1 MNKIIFGLIIFLSV
15 NVYSQVGPEL
25 PVCPD
30 CNDIGLNSVPTSA
43 IWWNPDQS
51 GVGINISIQNNK
63 VFGIYYGYSDDG
75 DSTWYTFIGDLVA
88 SEQPGSNWEL
98 SAPLDLFEN
107 GTCINCDYQF
117 PNPVEFNHEIFIRFN
132 QANHASYSIDDG
144 ESQNIIPHLFAP
156 QATTAFPEQTD
167 IKIPDIDGY
176 WAFSYITEPVHE
188 FNPIQSAVTQLLPSY
203 VNNNDDGTSNI
214 RYYGVASD
222 VLFPLLA
229 CHTYLDDDE
238 NVTGPK
244 CVLFPGRTLNGAIDY
259 SDGYLLNIGDIG
271 TNKMIGKKPNGDIVE
286 AYKLDYKPTNL

>member
-1 MNKIIFGLIIFLSV
+1 M
-15 NVYSQVGPEL
+15 
-25 PVCPD
+25 
-30 CNDIGLNSVPTSA
+30 
-43 IWWNPDQS
+43 
-51 GVGINISIQNNK
+51 
-63 VFGIYYGYSDDG
+63 
-75 DSTWYTFIGDLVA
+75 
-88 SEQPGSNWEL
+88 
-98 SAPLDLFEN
+98 
-107 GTCINCDYQF
+107 
-117 PNPVEFNHEIFIRFN
+117 
-132 QANHASYSIDDG
+132 
-144 ESQNIIPHLFAP
+144 
-156 QATTAFPEQTD
+156 
-167 IKIPDIDGY
+167 
-176 WAFSYITEPVHE
+176 
-188 FNPIQSAVTQLLPSY
+188 TQLLPSY